1 MQLTFLEHMERK
13 RTPPHIKLLTATEF
27 EAVVKAEKHP
37 NFNEL
42 LCGGFTK
49 PFFDSDAYYAEAP
62 ASTELTRM
70 FDCFKTVLHRLLAN
84 QPGFTPDQLLY
95 GSRHGIDPKHPEK
108 PHRIS
113 FRAYLPGYK
122 VEYAR
127 MARWIQDAGLQ
138 GSGEG
143 LLDISPYKPG
153 EQLLACM
160 CCSKGLV
167 TRKGQKQK
175 VLDRRIL
182 QPVGQM
188 LSMDKY
194 LVQHLNGDEVELQLP
209 SCPPDA
215 QGPAAQ
221 PAELQDH
228 AGSDFAQHER
238 VDMELVCKVL
248 ALLHVSRWDDRDS
261 WVKYGIAL
269 KNFGGED
276 LKQAW
281 KQASKRS
288 SKYNEAE
295 AETTWAS
302 FGNSTP
308 IAKLKPIS
316 FGTICKHA
324 KQDDLAGYTKVRQD
338 HAQGDCYASSIDF
351 ALKTNGSH
359 VALAKVMYAVL
370 GAIYKATSIGKS
382 KAWFCFDGTRWK
394 KHDDGQVLRDVTAKL
409 HPLFVLKE
417 QQLEAEVNQCTD
429 LGKKE
434 LLEKLRASCHRV
446 GNSLLDSNNRRSVIR
461 EFAALVQDPEFEAML
476 DTDVNLLGFHDG
488 IYDLSV
494 GKFRAGIPSDHLTKS
509 VGYKYPVESGGY
521 QISIDQFLSM
531 VLPKVDVREYVLDL
545 LAQKLCGA
553 CIKRVCIHTGLG
565 GDNGK
570 TTLLELFLQV
580 MGEYGYKAKIQ
591 FFTTKRLESGRAD
604 PDSAMLHGRRFVFGE
619 EPDEGARLNLGL
631 IKDLSGGDG
640 TDGGGRNRLNKIDYS
655 SRFVDTDLQVDEDK
669 HHFKKNIS
677 IKDQFA
683 LWAPDFMRMLLQRYK
698 HGYLP
703 PVPVSI
709 AASTSS
715 YLDANNSF
723 AQFQQKLIE
732 KASKSHEH
740 FTVSEA
746 LSKWKEFAVECELGK
761 SPNKDELVEGLTLL
775 LGTPLLTEKMVE
787 KIRRRNAWWGWR
799 LRVKPLS
806 DDEVS
811 ATEDTVV
818 CGTVKMH
825 VK

>member
-1 MQLTFLEHMERK
+1 MERR
-13 RTPPHIKLLTATEF
+13 RTPPHIKLLTAQEF

-70 FDCFKTVLHRLLAN
+70 FDCFKTVLHRLLAD

-108 PHRIS
+108 PHKIS

-182 QPVGQM
+182 QPIGQM
-188 LSMDKY
+188 LSMDQY
-194 LVQHLNGDEVELQLP
+194 LVQHLSGDEVELQLP
-209 SCPPDA
+209 SRPPDA

-221 PAELQDH
+221 PAEHQDH
-228 AGSDFAQHER
+228 AGSDFAQHEA
-238 VDMELVCKVL
+238 VDVELVCKVL

-261 WVKYGIAL
+261 WVKYGLAL

-338 HAQGDCYASSIDF
+338 HAQGDCYARSIDF

-370 GAIYKATSIGKS
+370 GAIYKATSIGKG

-394 KHDDGQVLRDVTAKL
+394 KHDDGQVLRDVTTKL

-461 EFAALVQDPEFEAML
+461 EFAALIQDPEFEAML
-476 DTDVNLLGFHDG
+476 DTDVNLLGFDDG

-494 GKFRAGIPSDHLTKS
+494 GRFRAGNPSDHLTKS
-509 VGYKYPVESGGY
+509 VGYKYPVERGGY
-521 QISIDQFLSM
+521 RTSIDQFLSM
-531 VLPKVDVREYVLDL
+531 VLPKVDVREYVLGL

-631 IKDLSGGDG
+631 IKDLSGGD
-640 TDGGGRNRLNKIDYS
+640 S
-655 SRFVDTDLQVDEDK
+655 QVDEDK

-677 IKDQFA
+677 IKDQFVV
-683 LWAPDFMRMLLQRYK
+683 WAPDFMRMLLQRYK
-698 HGYLP
+698 HGYIP

-723 AQFQQKLIE
+723 AQFQQKLIK

-787 KIRRRNAWWGWR
+787 KIRRRNAWLGWR

-811 ATEDTVV
+811 DIEGQSYVQQ
-818 CGTVKMH
+818 
-825 VK
+825 